1 MLRHKAAMAAMRSI
15 LPMCLAAAGLLCGC
29 AREAAPDAGDT
40 RDPQV
45 AAALADPL
53 MTDPD
58 LASQNR
64 VGVALTGDGVPTA
77 LIPTEDISGDNRA
90 AAKADAIALL
100 GASPP
105 AAPVASGSDGAQ
117 AGGTAQL
124 SWLQAFGAK
133 ACANAASWTFSW
145 AAKMPATLPIYPRGH
160 VQEALGS
167 DGAGCAMRA
176 VNFRTQVTA
185 SDVLDF
191 YAAAARK
198 AGLQTVHR
206 ASGDAHMISGRQG
219 AAGFA
224 VYVRPGPEG
233 MTDVDLVTNGF

>member
-1 MLRHKAAMAAMRSI
+1 MN
-15 LPMCLAAAGLLCGC
+15 
-29 AREAAPDAGDT
+29 T
-40 RDPQV
+40 
-45 AAALADPL
+45 
-53 MTDPD
+53 
-58 LASQNR
+58 
-64 VGVALTGDGVPTA
+64 
-77 LIPTEDISGDNRA
+77 RA
-90 AAKADAIALL
+90 ATSTSTRRQRH
-100 GASPP
+100 SPP

-145 AAKMPATLPIYPRGH
+145 AAKMPAALPIYPRGH

-206 ASGDAHMISGRQG
+206 ASGDAHVISGRQG

-224 VYVRPGPEG
+224 VYIRPGPEG

>member
-1 MLRHKAAMAAMRSI
+1 MAAMRSI
-15 LPMCLAAAGLLCGC
+15 LPMCLAAAGLLSGC
-29 AREAAPDAGDT
+29 AREAAPDAGDI
-40 RDPQV
+40 RDPEV

-64 VGVALTGDGVPTA
+64 AGVALTGDGVPTA
-77 LIPTEDISGDNRA
+77 LIPTEDISDENRA

-105 AAPVASGSDGAQ
+105 AAPVASGSDGAE

-124 SWLQAFGAK
+124 SWQRAFGAK
-133 ACANAASWTFSW
+133 ACANAANWSFSW
-145 AAKMPATLPIYPRGH
+145 AARMPAALPIYPRGH

-167 DGAGCAMRA
+167 DSAGCVLRA

-191 YAAAARK
+191 YAAGARK
-198 AGLQTVHR
+198 AGLQTIHR
-206 ASGDAHMISGRQG
+206 ASGDAHVLRGKQG
-219 AAGFA
+219 TAGFA